1 MKNLSE
7 PLWHYAV
14 SDELRLL
21 LPRLIGFHHR
31 INTCMM
37 VLDIVFAKHWKGLM
51 EQLLGTGSDMKMIAE
66 VKYPGS
72 CSIGCS
78 CVFAD
83 KSRCNDQSS
92 CVALRYLVWFPKQS
106 SEAWMAWQER
116 GYVKEKRCLNDGA
129 KAVVRACR
137 L

>member
-1 MKNLSE
+1 
-7 PLWHYAV
+7 
-14 SDELRLL
+14 
-21 LPRLIGFHHR
+21 
-31 INTCMM
+31 MM
-37 VLDIVFAKHWKGLM
+37 VLDIVFAKHRKGFM

-72 CSIGCS
+72 CNVGCS

-83 KSRCNDQSS
+83 KSRCNDRWS

-116 GYVKEKRCLNDGA
+116 ICEREMLFE
-129 KAVVRACR
+129 
-137 L
+137 

>member
-1 MKNLSE
+1 MTSLFS
-7 PLWHYAV
+7 LC
-14 SDELRLL
+14 
-21 LPRLIGFHHR
+21 R
-31 INTCMM
+31 INMCMM
-37 VLDIVFAKHWKGLM
+37 VLDIVFAKHRKGFM

-72 CSIGCS
+72 CNVGCS

-83 KSRCNDQSS
+83 KSRCNDRWS

-116 GYVKEKRCLNDGA
+116 ICEREMLFE
-129 KAVVRACR
+129 
-137 L
+137 